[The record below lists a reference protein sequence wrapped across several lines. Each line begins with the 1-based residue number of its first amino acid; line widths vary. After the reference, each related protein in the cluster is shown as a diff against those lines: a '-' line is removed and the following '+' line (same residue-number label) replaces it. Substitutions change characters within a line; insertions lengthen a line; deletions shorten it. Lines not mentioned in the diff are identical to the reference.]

1 MSTTV
6 PTILDVR
13 PLQAERKFESVLVV
27 LDGLDAGESFVLVD
41 DVYPRTLRLRIR
53 DERSGAVRWA
63 YLKKGPRV
71 WCVRVERGPAALQEG
86 VRGEGEWG
94 NAPPDRS
101 RA

>member
-13 PLQAERKFESVLVV
+13 PLKAERKFESVLVV

-41 DVYPRTLRLRIR
+41 DTDPALMQMRIEDVCPRV
-53 DERSGAVRWA
+53 VRWWH
-63 YLKKGPRV
+63 LKKGPRV
-71 WCVRVERGPAALQEG
+71 WCVRVERGPAAIAG
-86 VRGEGEWG
+86 GARGEGEWG

-101 RA
+101 KS